1 MLDIAT
7 HFPYKTSATKQRG
20 LPIEHIHLCLFLS
33 NQTNPSPAPPTQAPG
48 TNTKKNCYLLAAMI
62 RKAC

>member
-1 MLDIAT
+1 MKFFYA
-7 HFPYKTSATKQRG
+7 
-20 LPIEHIHLCLFLS
+20 S
-33 NQTNPSPAPPTQAPG
+33 NLQLMNISYISNTASPTTQTPG